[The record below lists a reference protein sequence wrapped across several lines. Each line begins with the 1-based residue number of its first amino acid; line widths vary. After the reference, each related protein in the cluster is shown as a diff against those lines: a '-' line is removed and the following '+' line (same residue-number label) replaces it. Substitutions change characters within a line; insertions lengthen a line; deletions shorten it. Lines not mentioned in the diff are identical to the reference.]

1 MPTLDHMKDIP
12 VNVSESVRR
21 RNPHLY
27 PGKSLRN
34 QHGEWEPI
42 SQGKWETISK
52 PPKRIRQSTKPL
64 MNKLEQ
70 RFFDHLCIQHKHL
83 YAQAI
88 TFRLANGVRYTP
100 DVFCFEW
107 VWQHETRNV
116 AWEVKGPW
124 FTDDA
129 KVKIKL
135 FAAAYPEILVLLV
148 SEDKDTGLWHN
159 QIVYP

>member
-1 MPTLDHMKDIP
+1 MLECAGTVMNLTVQQLRDMGYTETSLGQWVRGNNAGPDRVMVSPNPTP
-12 VNVSESVRR
+12 
-21 RNPHLY
+21 
-27 PGKSLRN
+27 
-34 QHGEWEPI
+34 
-42 SQGKWETISK
+42 
-52 PPKRIRQSTKPL
+52 PPKRIRQSSKPL
-64 MNKLEQ
+64 LNKLEQ
-70 RFFDHLCIQHKHL
+70 RFFDHLCLQHKHL

-100 DVFCFEW
+100 DVFCFDW

-116 AWEVKGPW
+116 AWEVKGGW

-148 SEDKDTGLWHN
+148 SDDKATGMWTN